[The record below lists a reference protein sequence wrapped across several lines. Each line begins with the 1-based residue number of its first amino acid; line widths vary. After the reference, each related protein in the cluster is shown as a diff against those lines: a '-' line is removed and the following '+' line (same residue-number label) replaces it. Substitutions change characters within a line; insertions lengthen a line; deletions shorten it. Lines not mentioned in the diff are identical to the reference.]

1 MLMSDYV
8 SQNKKLLRDNA
19 VEFQLT
25 FGAPLHRFMHPLLGF
40 DIVSFDE
47 FIVTPDGMS
56 THDNLKQKF
65 GEDALALIERL
76 IA

>member
-1 MLMSDYV
+1 MRMSDYI

-19 VEFQLT
+19 VEFQLS
-25 FGAPLHRFMHPLLGF
+25 FGVPLHRFMHPLLGF

-47 FIVTPDGMS
+47 FLKTPDGVS
-56 THDNLKQKF
+56 THDYLKQKF

-76 IA
+76 IV